1 MVNQRTEVR
10 CSACHAV
17 VAHTAQHC
25 RLCGE
30 SFGEPSCPNPECG
43 AKHLPGDLFCDKCG
57 SLLPEETLHVHKVT
71 VQVEEPYR
79 LRGLAIALYCAISL
93 CGWASVWRIWSL
105 FARIDVVRTS
115 QAALGGPE
123 SFASAQTNL
132 FYENMENADA
142 EVGAAIALHTWSW
155 LLVLAILITWLWR
168 ATKNLK
174 PRSAVK
180 WGPGW
185 AIGGWFTPIGFFFI
199 PYQVVRDAWH
209 LKRAPDG
216 SMPNQSLQIWLPT
229 WIASWIALLA
239 IGAAPEIAP
248 QSLQRNPNSWANW
261 EWLQLWSADLVQA
274 LGSALLIVFLV
285 GLAFTVR
292 RISARHDGLEM
303 QV

>member
-17 VAHTAQHC
+17 VVHTAQHC

-57 SLLPEETLHVHKVT
+57 SPLPEETPHAHKVT

-79 LRGLAIALYCAISL
+79 LRGLAIALYCAISI
-93 CGWASVWRIWSL
+93 CGGASVWQIWSL
-105 FARIDVVRTS
+105 FARIDVFSTY
-115 QAALGGPE
+115 E
-123 SFASAQTNL
+123 STFDGSKYWADAQTHRFL
-132 FYENMENADA
+132 TDLALAD
-142 EVGAAIALHTWSW
+142 S
-155 LLVLAILITWLWR
+155 LVTTAQAWFVLTCLIVFVILITWLWR

-185 AIGGWFTPIGFFFI
+185 AIGGWFTPFGALFI
-199 PYQVVRDAWH
+199 PYQVVRDAWL

-216 SMPNQSLQIWLPT
+216 SLPTQSLRIWLPT
-229 WIASWIALLA
+229 WIAGLIAMTAIADAPLISPTLPRNVLAWTNSEWI
-239 IGAAPEIAP
+239 
-248 QSLQRNPNSWANW
+248 
-261 EWLQLWSADLVQA
+261 QLRAADLVGA
-274 LGSALLIVFLV
+274 LGAALFVVCLV

-292 RISARHDGLEM
+292 RISARHDSLEM
-303 QV
+303 QI